1 MYGYLNEKIAE
12 DVKFIKGIV
21 QCVKDIELW
30 EDIIESNSVVN
41 HISDLQQNDN
51 GINMGMTIMIS
62 QLLRVIQTRKRSMFT
77 KKRIIIFL

>member
-1 MYGYLNEKIAE
+1 LYGYLNEKIAE